1 MTKHNK
7 NLISVVIIAIFLQ
20 LVTPLLAFAK
30 SGNNSLII
38 NTNYKDSETKE
49 EVVVDHV
56 DYWKISD
63 QKAKDLKDPQSQLD
77 FVNLYKEKTNEEISN
92 EFGEM
97 KSSNKSK
104 ENKGMYFAQ
113 IDGLEK
119 GVYLLRYRSD
129 DQSKPYIPFL
139 AIIDEN
145 TEDPLTIYPKKAPDS
160 LTLTKRD
167 KDDPEKKVLPGVGFV
182 VINEKGETLKFKK
195 INERS
200 EKAEFAYEENGEI
213 SEIFTDKGGEIKLF
227 GLTEKV
233 KFKETKPL
241 KGYEKNK
248 GLESGIDK
256 DLGGKDYLEIGD
268 SINFLNK
275 KDKPENY
282 FSFKKIDSNNENP
295 LEGAIFKVQVKN
307 KDGNFKDLY
316 LTPNG
321 EVTTEVKEENKIY
334 TLTSD
339 KNGEFKTK
347 NLPYDPKEK
356 EGTKYNLVETHAP
369 NGYVPEIEKIPF
381 SISENSHTK
390 TIYVK
395 NYKPTTPPTNPNGGT
410 SVGSKLGKNLQAM
423 AKTGDYTILLIMVA
437 GLLMIGLGVRFVR
450 AKE

>member
-38 NTNYKDSETKE
+38 NTNFTDSKDN
-49 EVVVDHV
+49 EVVVDYV

-63 QKAKDLKDPQSQLD
+63 EKAKDLKDPQSQLD
-77 FVNLYKEKTNEEISN
+77 FVNLYKDKTNEEISN

-104 ENKGMYFAQ
+104 ENNGMYFAK

-129 DQSKPYIPFL
+129 DQSKPYIPIL

-145 TEDPLTIYPKKAPDS
+145 TENPLTIYPKKAPDE

-167 KDDPEKKVLPGVGFV
+167 KESGEILKNVGFKV
-182 VINEKGETLKFKK
+182 VNEKGQVLSFEKIKDNQGIEKLTYKK
-195 INERS
+195 DGTIKEL
-200 EKAEFAYEENGEI
+200 FTDENGQ
-213 SEIFTDKGGEIKLF
+213 IKIYSLE
-227 GLTEKV
+227 EKV

-241 KGYEKNK
+241 KGYESQVGK
-248 GLESGIDK
+248 ESDPAQTGSIEMLNEK
-256 DLGGKDYLEIGD
+256 D
-268 SINFLNK
+268 N
-275 KDKPENY
+275 PENY
-282 FSFKKIDSNNENP
+282 FSFKKIDGTNKDP
-295 LEGAIFKVQVKN
+295 LKGAVFKIQVKT
-307 KDGNFKDLY
+307 KKGYEDLME
-316 LTPNG
+316 NG
-321 EVTTEVKEENKIY
+321 KIY

-339 KNGEFKTK
+339 DKGEFKTK
-347 NLPYDPKEK
+347 KLPYGDYRLIETKAP
-356 EGTKYNLVETHAP
+356 EGYIENTVPNDFKINETAH
-369 NGYVPEIEKIPF
+369 KR
-381 SISENSHTK
+381 S
-390 TIYVK
+390 IYVK

-437 GLLMIGLGVRFVR
+437 GLLMIGLGVRFVK

>member
-38 NTNYKDSETKE
+38 NTNFTDSKDN
-49 EVVVDHV
+49 EVVVDYV

-63 QKAKDLKDPQSQLD
+63 EKAKDLKDPQSQLD
-77 FVNLYKEKTNEEISN
+77 FVNLYKDKTNEEISN

-104 ENKGMYFAQ
+104 ENNGMYFAK

-129 DQSKPYIPFL
+129 DQSKPYIPIL

-145 TEDPLTIYPKKAPDS
+145 TENPLTIYPKKAPDE

-167 KDDPEKKVLPGVGFV
+167 KESGEILKNVGFKV
-182 VINEKGETLKFKK
+182 VNEKGEILSFEKIKDDKGEEKLTYKK
-195 INERS
+195 DGTIKEL
-200 EKAEFAYEENGEI
+200 FTDENGQ
-213 SEIFTDKGGEIKLF
+213 IKIYSLE
-227 GLTEKV
+227 EKV

-241 KGYEKNK
+241 KGYESQVGK
-248 GLESGIDK
+248 ESDPAQTGSIEMLNEK
-256 DLGGKDYLEIGD
+256 D
-268 SINFLNK
+268 N
-275 KDKPENY
+275 PENY
-282 FSFKKIDSNNENP
+282 FSFKKIDGTNKDP
-295 LEGAIFKVQVKN
+295 LKGAVFKIQVKT
-307 KDGNFKDLY
+307 KKGYEDLME
-316 LTPNG
+316 NG
-321 EVTTEVKEENKIY
+321 KIY

-339 KNGEFKTK
+339 DKGEFKTK
-347 NLPYDPKEK
+347 KLPYGDYRLIETKAP
-356 EGTKYNLVETHAP
+356 EGYIENTVPNDFKINETAH
-369 NGYVPEIEKIPF
+369 KR
-381 SISENSHTK
+381 S
-390 TIYVK
+390 IYVK